1 MPDLDRPEE
10 TMDRGT
16 AIRSLRLAFVFA
28 FVASV
33 AALAGWTGVAG
44 AGVVV
49 SGGDRDVASR
59 QGPETESPL
68 EIATRILGH
77 APRGLAKTVV
87 ERGSILVANDA
98 NYPPYSSVDVT
109 GEVEGFDVDVARG
122 IAAILGVAVEFR
134 HPAWGWVPRGLAR
147 GYFDV
152 SIGSMEIT
160 PQRKKTVAFST
171 PYSHLAAQILIRKG
185 GPRVTGPASLR
196 GRKVGADRGSTYLT
210 YLRDKTGATP
220 VAFVDY
226 SPAVRA
232 LLKHEVPMYLTS
244 GVMARLLAGR
254 DDRLALSGRL
264 LFWDRCACAVKKG
277 EADVV
282 ALLDYSLRKLQR
294 DGVIRES
301 MTRWFGPGDQGIRP

>member
-1 MPDLDRPEE
+1 
-10 TMDRGT
+10 MDRGT
-16 AIRSLRLAFVFA
+16 AIRSLRLAFVVA

-49 SGGDRDVASR
+49 SGGERDVATR
-59 QGPETESPL
+59 QEPATESPL

-77 APRGLAKTVV
+77 APRGLAKTIV

-98 NYPPYSSVDVT
+98 NYPPYSSVDGST

-134 HPAWGWVPRGLAR
+134 HPAWDWVPRGLVR

-220 VAFVDY
+220 VAFADY

-254 DDRLALSGRL
+254 DDRLAPSGRP

-277 EADVV
+277 EADLV
-282 ALLDYSLRKLQR
+282 ALLDYSLRNLQR
-294 DGVIRES
+294 DGVFRES